1 MNDLHIGDTG
11 YAKIRHNQKFCE
23 GVTTFGKIIELKDD
37 EVVFQDNEDFVYKV
51 KKDKFKFIKE
61 L

>member
-1 MNDLHIGDTG
+1 MNDIQIGDSG
-11 YAKIRHNQKFCE
+11 YAKIKRPQKFCE

-51 KKDKFKFIKE
+51 KKDKFKFVKE
-61 L
+61 